1 MEPAEERALREKVKK
16 RGRAYQCLACYQR
29 LGRTYINEK
38 LKVEDHIYRDHVRPD
53 EVPFYCR
60 LCTFHCQ
67 RLDQLMN
74 HVKNYGPH
82 QDQVRRRSIPDEG
95 RAFLVQSKSP
105 YVIGARD
112 YVRLEVEESIQ
123 HWMKVA
129 RSSQSARA
137 GYPLSVPSTPLP
149 SMPRNTGVSGEIG
162 NTSGPQGVVVSA
174 PALMSDSTSGTG
186 MQGLNSMS
194 TTGGMAGTPSLQ
206 GLMQTGV
213 SSNPLAGLLDLPP
226 GWQVITNTAVNPL
239 TTTIQLPVAL
249 TEDIRN
255 VVSVPGSTNLQVN
268 LSDPVMTTTQGSQP
282 LDINE
287 VQLSPDVN
295 LDSLP
300 TLSEVQTPVQDELVE
315 WPEGSAE
322 QPMMGPVIVGE
333 TVELAGSGEVEEE
346 SHDQTV
352 DGPGANDHT
361 YGQEEEDL
369 RPQLLGAEDDTSLA
383 SPVKQ
388 SSDDGEDPLATVR
401 KRAVS
406 KRTDKVEEDSQ
417 GEGFSVD
424 RVALN
429 GLVTVMIG
437 LKEVMEKTCKAVERM
452 DKRLTDCV
460 SEMSKMQDGMY
471 RLRRAT
477 EHREIEDSRREE
489 RRKYEVQK
497 EQEARQKERDDA
509 REQEDRRKEAER
521 RERGEKRRLE
531 EARKENS
538 PNVRSALVRA
548 YTKNTVRDTSF
559 KSFKRNKFSKNK

>member
-1 MEPAEERALREKVKK
+1 
-16 RGRAYQCLACYQR
+16 
-29 LGRTYINEK
+29 
-38 LKVEDHIYRDHVRPD
+38 
-53 EVPFYCR
+53 
-60 LCTFHCQ
+60 
-67 RLDQLMN
+67 
-74 HVKNYGPH
+74 
-82 QDQVRRRSIPDEG
+82 
-95 RAFLVQSKSP
+95 
-105 YVIGARD
+105 
-112 YVRLEVEESIQ
+112 
-123 HWMKVA
+123 
-129 RSSQSARA
+129 
-137 GYPLSVPSTPLP
+137 
-149 SMPRNTGVSGEIG
+149 
-162 NTSGPQGVVVSA
+162 
-174 PALMSDSTSGTG
+174 
-186 MQGLNSMS
+186 
-194 TTGGMAGTPSLQ
+194 MAGTPSLQ

-226 GWQVITNTAVNPL
+226 GWQMITNTAVNPL

-282 LDINE
+282 LDVNE

-333 TVELAGSGEVEEE
+333 TVELAGSGEAEKE
-346 SHDQTV
+346 SHDQTMA
-352 DGPGANDHT
+352 GLGATDHT

-369 RPQLLGAEDDTSLA
+369 RPQLLGR
-383 SPVKQ
+383 KM
-388 SSDDGEDPLATVR
+388 TVR

-489 RRKYEVQK
+489 RRKYEEQK
-497 EQEARQKERDDA
+497 GQEARQKERDDA
-509 REQEDRRKEAER
+509 KEQEDRRKEAER